1 MNDEAMRAAGSAPR
15 VEIAS
20 AKVLEGNHH
29 CRCRKNPV
37 GSGRRRPAVE
47 QPTALVKR
55 QAGALSFK
63 GVDTVTLGL

>member
-29 CRCRKNPV
+29 CRCKKNPV
-37 GSGRRRPAVE
+37 GSDGRRPAEE
-47 QPTALVKR
+47 QPYALVKR
-55 QAGALSFK
+55 QGGCLE
-63 GVDTVTLGL
+63 L